1 MIVGQDTIG
10 MRRRAR
16 AAWPARAIRICRMEI
31 LIFGAGLALGC
42 LGAGAIVAA
51 SVLA

>member
-16 AAWPARAIRICRMEI
+16 TACPPRANRIGRIEI
-31 LIFGAGLALGC
+31 LIFAAGLALGS

-51 SVLA
+51 SVLV